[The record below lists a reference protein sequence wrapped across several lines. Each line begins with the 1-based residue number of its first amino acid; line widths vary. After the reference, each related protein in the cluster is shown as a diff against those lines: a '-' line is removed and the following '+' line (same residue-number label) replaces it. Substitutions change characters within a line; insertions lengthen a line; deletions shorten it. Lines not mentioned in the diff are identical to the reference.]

1 MVTILYNLCHYRAQ
15 LNLLLPL
22 RGSVKLWVT
31 DLLHSHRFQDL
42 ITVQHGFKK
51 EKIKV
56 ADDSSTIK
64 FYDHEKIFVLSQ
76 EIETIHACKEITNLD
91 FPSTSEVW
99 LWFLCLLFGWISVI
113 VIPASLFTMN
123 LLCGLVFIN
132 KPRNT

>member
-1 MVTILYNLCHYRAQ
+1 MSMVTILYNLCRYRAQ

-31 DLLHSHRFQDL
+31 DLLHSHRFQ
-42 ITVQHGFKK
+42 

-56 ADDSSTIK
+56 GDDSSTII

-91 FPSTSEVW
+91 FPSTSEFW